1 MEAKPVIF
9 SFPNGTLVY
18 NEGTSEANNLFFLSP
33 AGEKLWQMTE
43 VAPAN
48 DCATLVKKEG
58 DDAFY
63 FATFFGLSFTID
75 AATLKA
81 KEKGFV
87 K

>member
-1 MEAKPVIF
+1 MEAKQVTI

-18 NEGTSEANNLFFLSP
+18 EEGTEKANNLYFLSP
-33 AGEKLWQMTE
+33 AGEKLWQMKE

-48 DCATLVKKEG
+48 DCATLVRKEG
-58 DDAFY
+58 NDAFY